1 MREQIVQ
8 GPIKRLTLRIPVTL
22 IAQAQQRA
30 GMTRRSL
37 NRFIVD
43 AVEQQVVRLVA
54 TGDSHAERVRALLK
68 EEGLLSDPPGGEWQK
83 PAAGASLLTYEEL
96 WERLK
101 GQRPLSADIIE
112 MRGDL

>member
-8 GPIKRLTLRIPVTL
+8 GPIKRLTLRIPAAL

-30 GMTRRSL
+30 GATRRSL
-37 NRFIVD
+37 NRYIVD
-43 AVEQQVVRLVA
+43 AVQQQVSCPEIA
-54 TGDSHAERVRALLK
+54 HDSHAERVRALLE
-68 EEGLLSDPPGGEWQK
+68 EEGLLSDPLDGEWQK
-83 PAAGASLLTYEEL
+83 LAAGAPLLTYEEL

-112 MRGDL
+112 MRGNL